1 MEDRKDAAR
10 EPRQET
16 GSSRR
21 GGENHEMSRV
31 KEKERESQGKNCCRS
46 LWMDL
51 SNLTVRIRR
60 GLERDKERDY
70 NQKEPVAELLVR
82 KHLKACYEV
91 DTVEYTKTKTY
102 RCIVWYRA
110 ASV

>member
-1 MEDRKDAAR
+1 MQR
-10 EPRQET
+10 ESPDK
-16 GSSRR
+16 RR
-21 GGENHEMSRV
+21 VPPEEEKKNHEMSRV
-31 KEKERESQGKNCCRS
+31 KEKEKESQGKNCCRS

-70 NQKEPVAELLVR
+70 NQKEPVAEPLVR

-91 DTVEYTKTKTY
+91 DTVEKKEK
-102 RCIVWYRA
+102 V
-110 ASV
+110 